1 MIYLVLAILGVVL
14 VVAGVL
20 VLLNVI
26 AIGVTWW
33 LLMVVGIVLLAVAGY
48 FRYSNPRNPRPLV

>member
-48 FRYSNPRNPRPLV
+48 FRYGPRNSRPLV